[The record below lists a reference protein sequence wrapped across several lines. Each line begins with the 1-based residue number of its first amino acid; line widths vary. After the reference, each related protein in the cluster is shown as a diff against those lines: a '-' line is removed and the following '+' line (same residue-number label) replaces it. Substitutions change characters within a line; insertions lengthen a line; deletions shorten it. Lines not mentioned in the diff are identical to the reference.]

1 MNAKQN
7 NNIGSISQQ
16 ARLLMVDT
24 RQRKQNR
31 QASMLERS
39 AKQVG
44 LE

>member
-1 MNAKQN
+1 MNAQQN
-7 NNIGSISQQ
+7 SNIGSVNQQ
-16 ARLLMVDT
+16 ARLLMVGN
-24 RQRKQNR
+24 RQRQHNR

>member
-1 MNAKQN
+1 MDAKQN
-7 NNIGSISQQ
+7 NLSSVSQQ
-16 ARLLMVDT
+16 ARLLMVDN
-24 RQRKQNR
+24 RQRKHNR

>member
-1 MNAKQN
+1 MNAKKN
-7 NNIGSISQQ
+7 NNLGSISQQ
-16 ARLLMVDT
+16 ARLLMVDS

-31 QASMLERS
+31 QASMLERA

>member
-7 NNIGSISQQ
+7 NLGSINQK
-16 ARLLMVDT
+16 ARLLIVDN
-24 RQRKQNR
+24 RQRKHNR

-44 LE
+44 LQ

>member
-7 NNIGSISQQ
+7 NLGSINQQ
-16 ARLLMVDT
+16 ARLLMVDS
-24 RQRKQNR
+24 RQRKHNR